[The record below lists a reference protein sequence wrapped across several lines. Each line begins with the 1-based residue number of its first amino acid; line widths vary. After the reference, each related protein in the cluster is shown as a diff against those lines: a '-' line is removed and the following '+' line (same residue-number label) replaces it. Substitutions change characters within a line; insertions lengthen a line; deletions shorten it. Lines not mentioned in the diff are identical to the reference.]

1 MGRPKKVTRADI
13 KENRENLEWI
23 KFNHDIIFKTIK
35 GLERDKEII
44 DKQLFTLK
52 LELDDWKR
60 QKVLITC
67 KSLNNDIKRMG
78 DTLNKK

>member
-1 MGRPKKVTRADI
+1 MAKRII
-13 KENRENLEWI
+13 KSDEYKEKMENMEWI
-23 KFNHDIIFKTIK
+23 HLNMEQIYKTIK

-67 KSLNNDIKRMG
+67 KSLNEDIKKRG
-78 DTLNKK
+78 NTLNKK